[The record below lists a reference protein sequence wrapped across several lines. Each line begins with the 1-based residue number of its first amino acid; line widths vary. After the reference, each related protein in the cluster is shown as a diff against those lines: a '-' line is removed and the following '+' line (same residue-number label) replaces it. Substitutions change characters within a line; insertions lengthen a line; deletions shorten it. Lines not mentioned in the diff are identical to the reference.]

1 MEDPEW
7 LDFQAELD
15 EKLPDTKLFMNGV
28 SDFFETHPSVR
39 LEGDS
44 VIHSMK
50 KRMKDFSHLREK
62 IERKK
67 TDGTDINPQNLF
79 ETVTDLAGVRLL
91 LLFQD
96 DFKVI
101 DQSIRDRVGGG
112 DWVLHE
118 QPKAFTWDP
127 EATRY
132 FAGFNLEVI
141 QRDTSYTSVHYL
153 LKPRADSHVCCE
165 LQVRTLFEEIWGEID
180 HRINYPTPT
189 DNVACREQ
197 LMVLSKIVGAGS
209 RLVDS
214 IQRSLLHEDGDSH
227 ES

>member
-1 MEDPEW
+1 MDDSEW
-7 LDFQAELD
+7 AAFQEELD
-15 EKLPDTKLFMNGV
+15 NKLPDTKLFMNGV
-28 SDFFETHPSVR
+28 SNFFESHPSVR
-39 LEGDS
+39 LEGSS

-50 KRMKDFSHLREK
+50 YRMKDLNHLREK
-62 IERKK
+62 VTRKK
-67 TDGTDINPQNLF
+67 AEGRDISPHNLF

-91 LLFQD
+91 LLFQE
-96 DFKVI
+96 DFGVI
-101 DQSIRDRVGGG
+101 DKSIRDRVGGQ

-118 QPKAFTWDP
+118 KPKAFTWDP

-132 FAGFNLEVI
+132 FDGFDLDII

-189 DNVACREQ
+189 ANVACREQ

-214 IQRSLLHEDGDSH
+214 IQRSLLHEDG
-227 ES
+227 EAPEN